1 MSIKLVCIENLVNPG
16 IVENVASEPT
26 RFAQLRIWVT
36 YELEEHNE
44 TQYKILGPAFA
55 LGYIK
60 WQTTYPIFNKTYFA
74 ESIPEKTA
82 TKEVAWETIAVDD
95 SDLPF

>member
-16 IVENVASEPT
+16 IIENVASEPT

-55 LGYIK
+55 LPMRWGN
-60 WQTTYPIFNKTYFA
+60 PIFNKTYFA
-74 ESIPEKTA
+74 ESMPEKTK
-82 TKEVAWETIAVDD
+82 TVAWETIADD

>member
-55 LGYIK
+55 LPIK
-60 WQTTYPIFNKTYFA
+60 WGNPIFNKTYFA
-74 ESIPEKTA
+74 ESMPEKNA
-82 TKEVAWETIAVDD
+82 EPVKQINND
-95 SDLPF
+95 DLPF